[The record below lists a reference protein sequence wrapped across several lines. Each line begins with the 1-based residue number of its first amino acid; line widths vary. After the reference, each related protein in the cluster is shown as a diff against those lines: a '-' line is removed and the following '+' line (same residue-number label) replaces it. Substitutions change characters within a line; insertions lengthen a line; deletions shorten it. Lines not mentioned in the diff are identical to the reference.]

1 MVQNFV
7 FFKIMS
13 FFDLRPS
20 LEPKFRADFKKIDEK
35 SRKIN
40 KWT

>member
-1 MVQNFV
+1 MIQNFV
-7 FFKIMS
+7 FFKIMY

-35 SRKIN
+35 SRTFN
-40 KWT
+40 K